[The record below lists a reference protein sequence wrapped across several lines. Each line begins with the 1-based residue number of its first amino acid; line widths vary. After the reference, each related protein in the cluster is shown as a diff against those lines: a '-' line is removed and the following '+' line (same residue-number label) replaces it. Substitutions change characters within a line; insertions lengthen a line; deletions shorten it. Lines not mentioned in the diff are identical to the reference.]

1 MENLP
6 EELNSI
12 KPFLVRSEEM
22 KSANPVVSYYC
33 YRYAAQLAMEI
44 RKQNQANQEITS
56 YLGNMLSV
64 MEVKKKEIVDV
75 QDPKEH
81 YEKFITMLFISA
93 DNDDRKTGSTKKTAQ
108 KFLILSYFIE
118 AFNVFE
124 DLSEDW
130 EEKRIYCK
138 WKTADILKAMK
149 NGQQP
154 LPGGPNER
162 NGSEEVKSNPAV
174 DAGFNQLGLGNVGKP
189 SPAFQTGPVA
199 APNLGSPPQFY
210 PPGGLGNAP
219 NLGTPPQ
226 LYPSGGFSNAP
237 PNGFN
242 PYPPASYPKPADPPP
257 PARQAPP
264 PAQAAHKPQD
274 IPAKPQARPARAM
287 VTPEQRKILEQA
299 KKLGQNSVQEIDYK
313 NIPQAISS
321 LKQAIQLLENY

>member
-22 KSANPVVSYYC
+22 KTADPVISYYC
-33 YRYAAQLAMEI
+33 YRYAAQLAMEV

-56 YLGNMLSV
+56 FLGNMLNV
-64 MEVKKKEIVDV
+64 MESKKKEIADV
-75 QDPKEH
+75 QDPREH

-118 AFNVFE
+118 AYNVFE
-124 DLSEDW
+124 DLRNDW

-138 WKTADILKAMK
+138 WKTADILKAIK

-154 LPGGPNER
+154 LPGGPGER
-162 NGSEEVKSNPAV
+162 NGGEEVKSYVPGGSAAYQPA
-174 DAGFNQLGLGNVGKP
+174 
-189 SPAFQTGPVA
+189 PAFQPVAA
-199 APNLGSPPQFY
+199 APNLGNPPQFHPAGGFVNVPNNDFNPSPPQ
-210 PPGGLGNAP
+210 
-219 NLGTPPQ
+219 
-226 LYPSGGFSNAP
+226 
-237 PNGFN
+237 
-242 PYPPASYPKPADPPP
+242 SYSKPADPPPP
-257 PARQAPP
+257 PARQAPQP
-264 PAQAAHKPQD
+264 TPTPTPIAYKPQEM
-274 IPAKPQARPARAM
+274 PSKPQTSTIPSTRPARSTI
-287 VTPEQRKILEQA
+287 TPEQRKLLEQA

-321 LKQAIQLLENY
+321 LKQAIQLLENYYS